1 MVIISGLHG
10 VINSSMPLA
19 YVSLTGKPC
28 SIVGRLAR
36 KRVVLKKAEHL
47 IRKIFFISVL
57 MKASVSLST
66 ESRLRQ

>member
-1 MVIISGLHG
+1 MVIISGLHA

-19 YVSLTGKPC
+19 YVSLTGKPY

-36 KRVVLKKAEHL
+36 KRVVLKKAERL
-47 IRKIFFISVL
+47 IRKIFFML

>member
-1 MVIISGLHG
+1 MVIINGLHG

-36 KRVVLKKAEHL
+36 KRVVLKKAEL